1 VNRHFIVVAGGS
13 GTRMN
18 AALPKQFLLL
28 NGKPVLM
35 HTLNALHTAVPDA
48 SIVLVLPQSHFE
60 TWEELCSKHSF
71 QLKHEKVAGGTT
83 RFHSVKNGLATLSS
97 GLVAVHDGVRPL
109 VSVATIKRTFEAA
122 EKSGAAVPVIDVNE
136 SVRSIDDSGNKALN
150 RALIKLVQTPQCFQY
165 NLMRLAFEQTYSDRF
180 TDCASVIETNGTK
193 ITLVE
198 GNEEN
203 IKITRP
209 QDLALAD
216 WYLANQHLLQ

>member
-1 VNRHFIVVAGGS
+1 
-13 GTRMN
+13 MN

-60 TWEELCSKHSF
+60 TWDILCFEHSF
-71 QLKHEKVAGGTT
+71 HLQHEKVAGGTT

-109 VSVATIKRTFEAA
+109 VSVTTVHRIFDTA
-122 EKSGAAVPVIDVNE
+122 EKHGAAIPVIDVNE
-136 SVRSIDDSGNKALN
+136 SVRSIDDSGNQALN
-150 RALIKLVQTPQCFQY
+150 RSNIKLVQTPQCFQY
-165 NLMRLAFEQTYSDRF
+165 ELMLKAFNQPYNEQF
-180 TDCASVIETNGTK
+180 TDCASVLEANGVE
-193 ITLVE
+193 IALVE

-209 QDLALAD
+209 QDLALAS
-216 WYLANQHLLQ
+216 WYLNNKNQSDSLK